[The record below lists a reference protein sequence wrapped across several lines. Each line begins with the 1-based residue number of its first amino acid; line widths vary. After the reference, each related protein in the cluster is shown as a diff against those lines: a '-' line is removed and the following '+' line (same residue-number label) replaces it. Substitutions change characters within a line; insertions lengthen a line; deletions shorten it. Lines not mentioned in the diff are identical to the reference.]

1 MNRRGANGGK
11 HSQRDAQS
19 TMDLSGDKSIVR
31 VFGMVRVFGL
41 VGSTRFELVTP
52 AV

>member
-1 MNRRGANGGK
+1 MIDEMGITDGLKNK
-11 HSQRDAQS
+11 K
-19 TMDLSGDKSIVR
+19 DLRHRKSFFS
-31 VFGMVRVFGL
+31 VFGM

>member
-1 MNRRGANGGK
+1 MKNLRPT
-11 HSQRDAQS
+11 S
-19 TMDLSGDKSIVR
+19 DLPLIMKIKYKNARQAGRWKNL
-31 VFGMVRVFGL
+31 FGL